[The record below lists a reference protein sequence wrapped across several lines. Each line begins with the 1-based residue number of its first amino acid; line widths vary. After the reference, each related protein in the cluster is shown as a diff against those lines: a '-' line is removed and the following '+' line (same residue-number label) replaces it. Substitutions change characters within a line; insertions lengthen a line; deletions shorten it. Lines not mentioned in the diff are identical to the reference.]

1 MFKGIKNV
9 VRVVIFGALI
19 LALALGARLIGGKKA
34 LADAPSSSSSS
45 SSSSGDGGDGGDG
58 GSGGDDGGS
67 GGQLIAPLFT
77 ILVRLGVPQ
86 PRAVFCFY

>member
-58 GSGGDDGGS
+58 GSGGSGSGS
-67 GGQLIAPLFT
+67 GGD
-77 ILVRLGVPQ
+77 GSGDDS
-86 PRAVFCFY
+86 